1 MNYAQEDGRAAVGQ
15 QHAVFGPWEVVE
27 GRELRG
33 GNRGIIH
40 LRIFSVREPTSSLQS
55 FKVMV
60 PPWCGVSMVNRIG
73 LLANPGDGTTVVAG
87 LNSAKL
93 VSSVWERYP

>member
-1 MNYAQEDGRAAVGQ
+1 MNYAQEDGRTAVGQ

-60 PPWCGVSMVNRIG
+60 PPWCGVSMVTGVDFLLTQATG
-73 LLANPGDGTTVVAG
+73 LLLLQV
-87 LNSAKL
+87 
-93 VSSVWERYP
+93 